1 MDFKIRNSSAA
12 AEEAVI
18 PTEGRNLLEQNPG
31 NSTNFGINRFLVPF
45 EMTRGWTVT
54 KIQIRS
60 VLMDSLNL
68 SCRSCGGTNLE
79 SILSLGS
86 TPLADAL
93 LTEDQLELTEL
104 TVPLEWVFCNHC
116 TLVQIIE
123 SVSPEILFCR
133 DYPYYSS
140 VSRSLLKHFAESA
153 SELIESRKLNSNS
166 LVVEAA
172 SNDGYMLK
180 NFLDRNI
187 PVFGIDPAQGPAQV
201 AQEAGIPTLCTFFDK
216 NLAQKLRKEQKIE
229 ADIFLANNVLAHV
242 PDLNGFVEGI
252 QLILKKTGVAVIE
265 VPYLIDLV
273 DHCEFDT
280 IYHQHLCYFSITA
293 LDRLFKRH
301 ALFLNDIKRIP
312 IHGGSLRLFVELR
325 ESKGERVESLLQQ
338 EAEKGV
344 DQIDYYRNFANRV
357 QEIKHSLIDLMWDI
371 RRKGKKIAAYGAAAK
386 ATTLLSY
393 CGIDKKLVDYVV
405 DLNKFKHGRYMGGN
419 HLPIFP
425 PSKLLDDMPDYVL
438 LLAWNFA
445 EEIIQQQDEYRQR
458 GGKFIIPI
466 PRPTIV

>member
-1 MDFKIRNSSAA
+1 LDFKIRNSSAA

-60 VLMDSLNL
+60 VLMDNLNL
-68 SCRSCGGTNLE
+68 CCRSCGGTNLV
-79 SILSLGS
+79 SILSLGN

-93 LTEDQLELTEL
+93 LTEDQLALTEL
-104 TVPLEWVFCNHC
+104 TVPLELAFCHHC
-116 TLVQIIE
+116 ALVQIIE

-280 IYHQHLCYFSITA
+280 IYHQHLCYFSIT
-293 LDRLFKRH
+293 H
-301 ALFLNDIKRIP
+301 
-312 IHGGSLRLFVELR
+312 
-325 ESKGERVESLLQQ
+325 ESRGERIESLLQQ
-338 EAEKGV
+338 EVDKGV